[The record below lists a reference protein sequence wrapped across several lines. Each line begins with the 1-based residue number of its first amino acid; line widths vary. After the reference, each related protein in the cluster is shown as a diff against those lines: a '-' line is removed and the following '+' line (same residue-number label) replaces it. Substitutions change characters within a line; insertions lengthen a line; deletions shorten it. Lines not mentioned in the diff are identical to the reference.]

1 MVKFDHEAFRER
13 LLETLSANAGALWD
27 QRLALLD
34 LESAEGWT
42 CFHAQALWIRANVPP
57 PFLND
62 LGRCDA
68 VEQLKVKLWAPG
80 DDEFP
85 YSRQGWPSGYQSD
98 FLSDL
103 LDKPLPWANYRN
115 FVEPGDIT
123 PDGSE
128 SSCFDAAVAGVVA
141 ALRSQGRNAFHE
153 IARDR
158 EAGWQDALQR
168 GVHTPAPMLIERLPE
183 DPLARHG
190 LPKRVS
196 ESTALSTPDC
206 TLALMQQLAPDFAHA
221 STLSSKK
228 SLLFL
233 KPIDDR
239 LAWAVAVER
248 GGRGNQFRFP
258 PSPALALVWRKDPTG
273 RRAPALIY
281 RDVLGGFHGL
291 GAASAREIELQ
302 LTYHLQ
308 RFRRLIAFYEPFVSS
323 ALQAA

>member
-1 MVKFDHEAFRER
+1 MKFDHEAFRKR
-13 LLETLSANAGALWD
+13 LLETLSANAGTLWD

-34 LESAEGWT
+34 LESADGWA

-57 PFLND
+57 PFVND
-62 LGRCDA
+62 LGRRDA
-68 VEQLKVKLWAPG
+68 VEQLKLKVWAPS
-80 DDEFP
+80 DDEYP
-85 YSRQGWPSGYQSD
+85 YSGQGWPSSYRSD
-98 FLSDL
+98 FLSEL
-103 LDKPLPWANYRN
+103 LDKPLPWADYRN
-115 FVEPGDIT
+115 FVEAGDIT

-141 ALRSQGRNAFHE
+141 AVQSQGRNAFRE

-158 EAGWQDALQR
+158 EASWQAVLQR
-168 GVHTPAPMLIERLPE
+168 GVHTPAPMLVERLPE
-183 DPLARHG
+183 DPLARYG
-190 LPKRVS
+190 LPKRIS
-196 ESTALSTPDC
+196 EPAALSTPDC

-221 STLSSKK
+221 SALSSKK

-248 GGRGNQFRFP
+248 GGRGNLFRFP
-258 PSPALALVWRKDPTG
+258 PSPALSLVWRKDSTG
-273 RRAPALIY
+273 RRAPPLIY

-291 GAASAREIELQ
+291 GAASAREIEMQ

-308 RFRRLIAFYEPFVSS
+308 RFYRLIDFYEPFVSS
-323 ALQAA
+323 ALQAV